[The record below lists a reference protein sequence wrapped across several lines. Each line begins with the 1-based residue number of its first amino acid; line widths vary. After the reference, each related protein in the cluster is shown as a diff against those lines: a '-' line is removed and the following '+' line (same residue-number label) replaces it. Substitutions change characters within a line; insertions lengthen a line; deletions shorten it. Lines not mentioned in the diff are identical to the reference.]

1 MQEKNLKEQWVPKV
15 LFWGDKL
22 RIVYPFDEVYAP
34 KVDPMNF
41 ILKREDVRLRGQA

>member
-1 MQEKNLKEQWVPKV
+1 MQEKKHEQWTPKV

-22 RIVYPFDEVYAP
+22 MLVYPYGVVYAP
-34 KVDPMNF
+34 KVDPMKF